1 MKRGEEIEDHAF
13 SPKSEP
19 LTFFFFYFIHPERY
33 RGSSAFIAPG
43 STESAFQRKALK
55 ISSVRL
61 TRAFLDCSVGGR
73 SPFVYFGNVLRTRTR
88 VGRPA
93 SWLLQ
98 AIVPLGRV
106 QGSRYGCFDLVQ
118 PPETMLCWS
127 PRRKHQ
133 HEGICARSPAFP
145 VFCPPRQT
153 GDKRATSLWK
163 VPRTPWCSSR
173 RHGLRETAN
182 LD

>member
-1 MKRGEEIEDHAF
+1 MKTTLFPPNQSHLHFSFFLLSILNGIEEAAHLLLQAPPRALSRG
-13 SPKSEP
+13 K
-19 LTFFFFYFIHPERY
+19 
-33 RGSSAFIAPG
+33 
-43 STESAFQRKALK
+43 QK